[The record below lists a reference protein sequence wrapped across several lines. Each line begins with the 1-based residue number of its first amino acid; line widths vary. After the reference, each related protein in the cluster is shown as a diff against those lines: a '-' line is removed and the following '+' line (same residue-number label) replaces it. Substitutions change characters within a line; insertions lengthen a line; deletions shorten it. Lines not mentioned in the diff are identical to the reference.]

1 MSDLYTEEIV
11 KKEKTGKDILIKVL
25 LAAGTLLAICSLMVL
40 GWISLILI
48 AVFGVADYFIIPSLD
63 LEYEYLYVN
72 GEIDIDKIMSRKKRK
87 RIFSGDVSSLEL
99 LAPTQSHELD
109 HYRSRSDIKKSD
121 FSSGRSDVKTFTMIL
136 KKEQGFEM
144 ITFEPGEIILKDMKR
159 MAPRKVHLQ

>member
-25 LAAGTLLAICSLMVL
+25 LAAGTLLSICSLMVL

-87 RIFSGDVSSLEL
+87 RMFSGDVSSLEL

-144 ITFEPGEIILKDMKR
+144 ITFEPGEMILKDMKR